1 RVSRTELVD
10 SLREGGR
17 SLTGG
22 VQSRRMRGVLVVTE
36 FAMAVVLLAGAGLL
50 IRSLA
55 ALRAVDLG
63 FRPERVM
70 TLRVVIPNSKFP
82 DGNQLAMVV
91 GRIMEQIRSIP
102 GVTAAGAIRDIFLS
116 QTPNSGI
123 FTIEGRAPIPDEQR
137 TEATIDPITPEYFT
151 AMGVS

>member
-1 RVSRTELVD
+1 GACGFALAFAVTRALVRFAPADLPRLQEIHIDAVVLWFTAGITLATGILFGLAPALRVSRTELVD

-82 DGNQLAMVV
+82 DRNQLAMVV
-91 GRIMEQIRSIP
+91 GRI
-102 GVTAAGAIRDIFLS
+102 
-116 QTPNSGI
+116 
-123 FTIEGRAPIPDEQR
+123 
-137 TEATIDPITPEYFT
+137 
-151 AMGVS
+151 